1 MKSRLLFRESGHPI
15 RTRSA
20 FDPWWTVAA
29 LIVVMAFY
37 CAGAMRDQTEPKAKA
52 EGIARGQAE
61 AIVML
66 QPMIDRAYEAGRAEG
81 RESCLVPTVIAA
93 KVRQ

>member
-15 RTRSA
+15 RTRNA

-29 LIVVMAFY
+29 LIFVVALY
-37 CAGAMRDQTEPKAKA
+37 GVGHVRDQVEPQAKA
-52 EGIARGQAE
+52 QGVARGQTE
-61 AIVML
+61 VIVRL
-66 QPMIDRAYEAGRAEG
+66 QPTIDRAYEAGRAEG
-81 RESCLVPTVIAA
+81 RESCLVPKVIAA